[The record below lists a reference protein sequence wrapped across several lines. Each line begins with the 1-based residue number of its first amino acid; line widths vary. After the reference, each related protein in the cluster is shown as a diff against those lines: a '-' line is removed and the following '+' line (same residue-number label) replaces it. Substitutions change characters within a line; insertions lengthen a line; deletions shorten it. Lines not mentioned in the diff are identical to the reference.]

1 MQILIV
7 EDNEKMTQLLKQGF
21 AEHGY
26 AADAFTSAA
35 GGEEAAYVKAYDVI
49 VLDRMLPDKDGIEI
63 CRDLRKKGVKTPIL
77 MLTGMGSTEEKVSGL
92 NAGADD
98 YLAKP
103 FAFEELIA
111 RVRALLRR
119 GESGES
125 SRLRYDDVEIDLLKR
140 SVSRAGQPIRLRNKE
155 YELLEFFVRRH
166 DRVLPRITI
175 SEHVW
180 DMNYD
185 LASNVIDVY
194 VAALRRKI
202 DKGFDHPLIHTIIG
216 VGYMFSSQGP
226 TA

>member
-1 MQILIV
+1 MQILII
-7 EDNEKMTQLLKQGF
+7 EDNERMTQLLKQGF

-26 AADAFTSAA
+26 SADTFEIASA
-35 GGEEAAYVKAYDVI
+35 GEEAAFVKSYDVI
-49 VLDRMLPDKDGIEI
+49 VLDRVLPDKDGVEI
-63 CRDLRKKGVKTPIL
+63 CRQLRQKGVKTPIL
-77 MLTGMGSTEEKVSGL
+77 MLTGMGSTEDKISGL

-103 FAFEELIA
+103 FAFDELIA
-111 RVRALLRR
+111 RIRALLRR

-125 SRLRYDDVEIDLLKR
+125 ARLAYDDVEIDLLKR
-140 SVSRAGQPIRLRNKE
+140 AVSRAGKPIRLRNKE
-155 YELLEFFVRRH
+155 YELLEFFIRRH

-185 LASNVIDVY
+185 LTSNVIDVY
-194 VAALRRKI
+194 VAALRRKL
-202 DKGFDHPLIHTIIG
+202 DKGFERPLIHTIIG

-226 TA
+226 TM